1 MNEADASPERLRA
14 LEEENQELRRQ
25 LKERPEFDEDLY
37 SYRIFVEAR
46 KKLIAWMGVAAIL
59 LTIFGIYSW
68 NDVVRKVQAQLEE
81 KGTEN
86 VIEDVTTR
94 FISEH
99 RGAIEEAVLASLE
112 DMRWLS
118 ARDYPTKRQMR

>member
-1 MNEADASPERLRA
+1 MT
-14 LEEENQELRRQ
+14 
-25 LKERPEFDEDLY
+25 
-37 SYRIFVEAR
+37 RIFI
-46 KKLIAWMGVAAIL
+46 LIGYSSRRERNLSHVMGVAAIL